1 MSTFN
6 ALYTIYKQ
14 DIETEDITFVKE
26 ARGRVYID
34 REEITIIE
42 EFIDEE
48 GVLHEDKVTVTL
60 KCGRKICLLHDYDYM
75 IVWKEGII

>member
-14 DIETEDITFVKE
+14 DIETEDITFVRE

-42 EFIDEE
+42 EFIDE
-48 GVLHEDKVTVTL
+48 V
-60 KCGRKICLLHDYDYM
+60 
-75 IVWKEGII
+75 